1 LTVMEDPKL
10 RFTALRA
17 GQLDVIASTVDTA
30 LLYLKKADDFK
41 YVAAIDDS
49 NGGDGIVATKD
60 IKSIKDLKG
69 KKVAVN
75 EGSVSQFYLNV
86 LLAKAGL
93 KESDLQTVNMT
104 AADAGSAFMA
114 KDVGG
119 WLKDPKVFAETLR
132 GIKFYGAEDNK
143 KFFGTKANPG
153 PLSQT
158 VKDAIDVWSG
168 HGKIQVKTTP
178 SDLID
183 YEFVNE

>member
-1 LTVMEDPKL
+1 MGPGRRLDRLQPRGGRDDQDRPFHLGGLWAALHRARQGVLKNHGVDVDLTVMEDPKL

-17 GQLDVIASTVDTA
+17 GQIDVIASTVDTA

-104 AADAGSAFMA
+104 TA
-114 KDVGG
+114 
-119 WLKDPKVFAETLR
+119 
-132 GIKFYGAEDNK
+132 
-143 KFFGTKANPG
+143 
-153 PLSQT
+153 QT
-158 VKDAIDVWSG
+158 
-168 HGKIQVKTTP
+168 
-178 SDLID
+178 
-183 YEFVNE
+183 